1 MKNTCHQAVSAAIR
15 GPTVII
21 TTIEANATGKK
32 LGSKPTSIAF
42 SPKRS
47 VLPSSRINL
56 DRLRLARIANETI
69 PALLQYPARNRG
81 NEYYVNNRE

>member
-1 MKNTCHQAVSAAIR
+1 MQPFVDQLLSLQ
-15 GPTVII
+15 PL
-21 TTIEANATGKK
+21 EANATGKK

-56 DRLRLARIANETI
+56 NELRLAKIANETI
-69 PALLQYPARNRG
+69 PALAISLQKLG
-81 NEYYVNNRE
+81 LMSIM